1 MTTTSEATPQAAQA
15 EAYDPHD
22 EITYW
27 TIVGGQFKK
36 NRLASVGLWAIIGL
50 FLLAVYAPLLVLDQ
64 PFYISYVNDAGAR
77 VTELPWLSRL
87 LFDRNLFENAI
98 DLFFNLLLL
107 LSPLM
112 ALTAVGLKRVMQGKR
127 RVLRTRAYQRA
138 TAAWAVATLVI
149 LAGLLLFEQSQPYAD
164 YANLQT
170 RSQVEASV
178 RVVASSFKGGGTVAP
193 EVAQE
198 AEAQRTTALFPPVP
212 QSFRKGQ
219 LTEVERGVSRVHLFG
234 TDNRGRDVFARMV
247 YGTRISLTIGV
258 IAVSIYVFIGLIL
271 GALAGYFRGWVDSLI
286 LRLIEVML
294 CFPSFILILTLVA
307 FVEKPSI
314 FHVMLIIGLT
324 SWTAP
329 ARLVRG
335 EFLKLGGQ
343 DFVAAAIASGIPQS
357 HVIFRHVLPNALSP
371 VLVNATFGVASAI
384 LTESSLAFLG
394 VGDPSAASWG
404 EILNIG
410 RQLQSMR
417 MILIPGVAIFFTV
430 SLFNLVGEG
439 VRDALDPKLR
449 K

>member
-1 MTTTSEATPQAAQA
+1 MTTPSEAKFSDPQA
-15 EAYDPHD
+15 EVIDPSD
-22 EITYW
+22 EVSYW
-27 TIVGGQFKK
+27 TIVGDQFKK

-50 FLLAVYAPLLVLDQ
+50 FLLAIYAPLLSLDQ
-64 PFYISYVNDAGAR
+64 PFYISYINAAGER
-77 VTELPWLSRL
+77 VSEFPWFSRL

-107 LSPLM
+107 ISPLV
-112 ALTAVGLKRVMQGKR
+112 ALTAFILPRMVRGKR
-127 RVLRTRAYQRA
+127 RVVRTRLYQRGV
-138 TAAWAVATLVI
+138 AAWTVLI
-149 LAGLLLFEQSQPYAD
+149 LGAMAGLMLFEQSQPYAD
-164 YANLQT
+164 YVQLQT
-170 RSQVEASV
+170 QSQIEAEV
-178 RVVASSFKGGGTVAP
+178 RVIASAFTTGGAP
-193 EVAQE
+193 DAAVVQA
-198 AEAQRTTALFPPVP
+198 AEEQRATAIFPPVP
-212 QSFRKGQ
+212 QSFRKGN
-219 LTEVERGVSRVHLFG
+219 LTEVERDASRVHLFG
-234 TDNRGRDVFARMV
+234 TDNRGRDVFSRMI

-314 FHVMLIIGLT
+314 FHVMIIIGLT

-343 DFVAAAIASGIPQS
+343 DFVAAAVASGIPQS

-417 MILIPGVAIFFTV
+417 MILIPGIAIFLTV